1 MPVVLNDPRVFAEM
15 VAMLR
20 AVLDGESYESVGLRY
35 GVGRSAVERRIKV
48 LVEYLIY
55 TVGVEGLSL
64 DSVAFVRRLRMHR
77 DEIEQALEHAL
88 RLGVTEEPPL
98 LNRERLQQAADRLGA
113 SSAHVAH
120 DLALFYLLFTTGMRP
135 LELARLTVRD
145 CVTAAGNIRNI
156 SELRAD
162 VSHNGKVRPLYLT
175 SPGLIGALTDYLQE
189 RHRRGHGLGEVDDYL
204 GLRPDSPLFLNS
216 YGMTYVLRR
225 TEVSGL
231 VRHRCRGMQEALR
244 QLFRR
249 AGLPALSSRD
259 ARRTVAG
266 LLYGQGADESQVGLL
281 LGIRD
286 NSAVRALLIRPRPSL
301 IELTQCLL

>member
-1 MPVVLNDPRVFAEM
+1 MPVVLNDPRVFAET

-145 CVTAAGNIRNI
+145 CVTAAGQICSV
-156 SELRAD
+156 SELRAEA
-162 VSHNGKVRPLYLT
+162 SHNGKVRPLYLS
-175 SPGLIGALTDYLQE
+175 SPRLIKALMEYAQE
-189 RHRRGHGLGEVDDYL
+189 RCRRRHGLGKSADYL
-204 GLRPDSPLFLNS
+204 GLCPDSPLFLNP
-216 YGMTYVLRR
+216 YGVAYVLRR
-225 TEVSGL
+225 TEANGR
-231 VRHRCRGMQEALR
+231 VRHRCRGIQEALR
-244 QLFRR
+244 QLFRH
-249 AGLPALSSRD
+249 AGLPTLSSRD

-266 LLYGQGADESQVGLL
+266 LLYDQGADESQVGLL

-286 NSAVRALLIRPRPSL
+286 NSAVRALLFRPRPSL
-301 IELTQCLL
+301 ADLIQRLL

>member
-1 MPVVLNDPRVFAEM
+1 MSVVLNDPRVFAET
-15 VAMLR
+15 VAILR
-20 AVLDGESYESVGLRY
+20 AVLDGESYEVVGWRY

-48 LVEYLIY
+48 LVEHLIH
-55 TVGVEGLSL
+55 TVGIAGLSL
-64 DSVAFVRRLRMHR
+64 DCVAFVRRLRMHR
-77 DEIEQALEHAL
+77 DEIEQALEQTL
-88 RLGVTEEPPL
+88 RLGVTVETPV

-145 CVTAAGNIRNI
+145 CVTAAGQICSV
-156 SELRAD
+156 SELRAE
-162 VSHNGKVRPLYLT
+162 VSHNGKVRPFYLN
-175 SPGLIGALTDYLQE
+175 SPRLIRALVEYVQE
-189 RHRRGHGLGEVDDYL
+189 RCRRRHGLGENSDYL
-204 GLRPDSPLFLNS
+204 GLCPDSPLFLNS
-216 YGMTYVLRR
+216 YGVAYVLRR
-225 TEVSGL
+225 TELNGR

-244 QLFRR
+244 QVFRH

-266 LLYGQGADESQVGLL
+266 LLYDQGADESQVGLL

-286 NSAVRALLIRPRPSL
+286 NSAVRALLFRPRPSL
-301 IELTQCLL
+301 ADLMQRLL